1 MTERELRRL
10 SRKDLLEMM
19 IEQKKELEALKL
31 ELEEARK
38 ALQNREIMLNEA
50 GSIAIA
56 ALQING
62 IFEAA
67 QAAGQ
72 QYLENIQKLNER
84 QAAIC
89 AKRDAD
95 SKAEADRILKET
107 AERCRELEEEAKQ
120 KSDAYWL
127 EVSRRLQSF
136 YDTHQELKQLL
147 SFSSRA

>member
-1 MTERELRRL
+1 
-10 SRKDLLEMM
+10 M

-95 SKAEADRILKET
+95 SKAEADRLLKET

>member
-95 SKAEADRILKET
+95 SKAEADRLLKET

>member
-1 MTERELRRL
+1 
-10 SRKDLLEMM
+10 M

-95 SKAEADRILKET
+95 SKAEADRLLKET

-120 KSDAYWL
+120 TSDAYWL

>member
-38 ALQNREIMLNEA
+38 ALQNREIMLDEA

-95 SKAEADRILKET
+95 SKAEADRLLKET

>member
-1 MTERELRRL
+1 
-10 SRKDLLEMM
+10 M

-84 QAAIC
+84 QAAI
-89 AKRDAD
+89 
-95 SKAEADRILKET
+95 
-107 AERCRELEEEAKQ
+107 
-120 KSDAYWL
+120 
-127 EVSRRLQSF
+127 
-136 YDTHQELKQLL
+136 
-147 SFSSRA
+147 

>member
-10 SRKDLLEMM
+10 SRKDLLEMI

-84 QAAIC
+84 QALIC

-95 SKAEADRILKET
+95 SKAEADRLLKET
-107 AERCRELEEEAKQ
+107 AERCREMEEEAKQ
-120 KSDAYWL
+120 KSHAYWL

-147 SFSSRA
+147 SFSSLA

>member
-1 MTERELRRL
+1 
-10 SRKDLLEMM
+10 M

-84 QAAIC
+84 QAAIW

-95 SKAEADRILKET
+95 SKAEADRLLKET

>member
-1 MTERELRRL
+1 
-10 SRKDLLEMM
+10 M

-89 AKRDAD
+89 ANRDAD
-95 SKAEADRILKET
+95 SKAEADRLLKET

>member
-1 MTERELRRL
+1 
-10 SRKDLLEMM
+10 M

-38 ALQNREIMLNEA
+38 ALQNREIMLDEA

-95 SKAEADRILKET
+95 SKAEADRLLKET

>member
-38 ALQNREIMLNEA
+38 ALQNREIMLDEA

-67 QAAGQ
+67 QAAGK

-95 SKAEADRILKET
+95 SKAEADRLLKET